1 VSRNRSGIA
10 VALIA
15 IAGVGAWALLSSR
28 SSAVAGSGSPSGST
42 AGKAPAPAPGESVA
56 LFAGGCFWCVE
67 TAFEPL
73 AGVRAVT
80 SGYTGGEEP
89 NPTYD
94 QVSSG
99 TTGHAESVEVI
110 FDPAKIS
117 YEALLDVFWHNID
130 PLTANAQFCD
140 HGKQYRSA
148 IFFRGEAQKQAA
160 FASKRAI
167 EASKRFDK
175 KIVTE
180 IVAAGPFYAAEDYH
194 QDFYKKDPQRYHS
207 YRTGCGRDR
216 RLEELWGE
224 EAGGHSARGS
234 ASGQATVASGA
245 QHSAASATPSTAQ
258 ATPARTKGW
267 PMDFKK
273 PSDDELKSRLDP
285 MQYQVTQ
292 HEATEPPFRN
302 EYWDNH
308 QPGIY
313 VDVVSGEPLFSSL
326 DKFDSGTGW
335 PSFTCPLAKENIDT
349 ASDSKMMY
357 TRTEVRS
364 KHADSHLGHVFDDG
378 PGPTGLRY
386 CINSAAL
393 RFIPLEKL
401 EEEGYGQYKALFEK
415 AAKR

>member
-1 VSRNRSGIA
+1 MSRIRSGIA
-10 VALIA
+10 VAVIA
-15 IAGVGAWALLSSR
+15 IAGAGAWALLSPR
-28 SSAVAGSGSPSGST
+28 SSAVAGSGSSSSSGVRP
-42 AGKAPAPAPGESVA
+42 AGKVAAAAPVPAPGESVA
-56 LFAGGCFWCVE
+56 IFAGGCFWCVE

-80 SGYTGGEEP
+80 SGFTGGQEP
-89 NPTYD
+89 NPTYT

-99 TTGHAESVEVI
+99 KTGHAEAVEI
-110 FDPAKIS
+110 LFDPAKIP

-130 PLTANAQFCD
+130 PFTANAQFCD

-167 EASKRFDK
+167 EASGRFDK

-180 IVAAGPFYAAEDYH
+180 IVAAGTFYAAEEYH
-194 QDFYKKDPQRYHS
+194 QDFSKKDPQRYHS

-224 EAGGHSARGS
+224 DAGGHSASGS
-234 ASGQATVASGA
+234 SSGQAAAASG
-245 QHSAASATPSTAQ
+245 TLSTAQ
-258 ATPARTKGW
+258 ASPARTKGW
-267 PMDFKK
+267 PMEFKK
-273 PSDDELKSRLDP
+273 PSDAELKTLLDP

-292 HEATEPPFRN
+292 HEATEQPFRN

-308 QPGIY
+308 RPGIY

-335 PSFTCPLAKENIDT
+335 PSFTCPLEKENIDT
-349 ASDSKMMY
+349 TSDKKMIY

-364 KHADSHLGHVFDDG
+364 KNADSHLGHVFDDG
-378 PGPTGLRY
+378 PAPTGLRY

-401 EEEGYGQYKALFEK
+401 EEEGYGQYKAFFEK